1 MIAQDAGMSVEDA
14 KGSMSTFV
22 FPDIDTQLSKS
33 WLSGNAQTFMK
44 GVADVFVNAG
54 SIDSA
59 KDSYVDNVNTGPL
72 VSAKG
77 M

>member
-1 MIAQDAGMSVEDA
+1 MSVEDA
-14 KGSMSTFV
+14 KSSMSTFV
-22 FPDIDTQLSKS
+22 FPDTDTQLSQS
-33 WLSGNAQTFMK
+33 WLGVNAQTFMK

-59 KDSYVDNVNTGPL
+59 KGSYADNVNTGPL
-72 VSAKG
+72 VSAKD

>member
-1 MIAQDAGMSVEDA
+1 
-14 KGSMSTFV
+14 
-22 FPDIDTQLSKS
+22 
-33 WLSGNAQTFMK
+33 
-44 GVADVFVNAG
+44 VNAG